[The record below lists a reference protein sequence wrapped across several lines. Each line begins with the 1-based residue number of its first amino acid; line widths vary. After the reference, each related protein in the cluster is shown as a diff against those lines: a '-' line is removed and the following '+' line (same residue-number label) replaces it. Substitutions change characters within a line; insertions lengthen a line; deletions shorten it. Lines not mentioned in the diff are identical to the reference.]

1 MNIWHLTE
9 KMVNHLEPSI
19 PAHLVA
25 GSHEITTSGRSY
37 LRSILRGSAP
47 GPGSAIPWHGAE
59 VVSPRVR
66 LPSLPDDNQPP
77 PDSQDAERDVPDER
91 PHRFKVRQQ
100 GDEKGSRDD
109 KVDVPELAEAVRDVG
124 AGGIEGLFAARCSKL
139 ARTPIRADKSTAYA
153 ADARFASARS
163 TCGALSEPKTW
174 LKRYGSMATR
184 NNIRMF
190 RRKTP

>member
-77 PDSQDAERDVPDER
+77 PAAQDAERDVTDER

-109 KVDVPELAEAVRDVG
+109 KVDVPELAETVRNVG
-124 AGGIEGLFAARCSKL
+124 TRRDRRALRREMLETRQDSHEERQVDRIRRGREVRERSVDRWRDRKSVVEGSRARPGWS
-139 ARTPIRADKSTAYA
+139 
-153 ADARFASARS
+153 
-163 TCGALSEPKTW
+163 
-174 LKRYGSMATR
+174 
-184 NNIRMF
+184 
-190 RRKTP
+190 